1 MGCNFAC
8 RIVCRPSPYD
18 SAVESADAPNS
29 RNRSRLATRPSD
41 DDEAFALARI
51 PPFQLGCRGTAAARA
66 TVLMVKEARPGS
78 WWHRG
83 EGAPPP
89 SCLGVSGSR
98 GPLTSGSSRL
108 PGAARAG
115 RHLRIAGLRLVAAG
129 LSTPSERRAPRPQVG
144 GSDHHHAY
152 SHPYHNA
159 SPTRNLVIIS
169 YSNDM
174 CARWLWMGRYGGRWW
189 ELRPDMH

>member
-66 TVLMVKEARPGS
+66 AVLVVKEARPGS

-98 GPLTSGSSRL
+98 GPLTGGSSRL

-115 RHLRIAGLRLVAAG
+115 RHLRIAGLRPVAAG
-129 LSTPSERRAPRPQVG
+129 LSTPPERRAPRPQVG

-152 SHPYHNA
+152 SRLIATLPPPRK
-159 SPTRNLVIIS
+159 SVIIS

-174 CARWLWMGRYGGRWW
+174 CARRLRMCRHGSRWW
-189 ELRPDMH
+189 ELQPDM

>member
-1 MGCNFAC
+1 VASAKSYGRPHC
-8 RIVCRPSPYD
+8 RIVWETHACARQGYFASP
-18 SAVESADAPNS
+18 
-29 RNRSRLATRPSD
+29 ATRPSD

-51 PPFQLGCRGTAAARA
+51 LPFQLGCRGTALAGAAI
-66 TVLMVKEARPGS
+66 LMMKEARPWS

-98 GPLTSGSSRL
+98 GPLTGASSRL

-115 RHLRIAGLRLVAAG
+115 RHLRIAGLRPVAAG

-144 GSDHHHAY
+144 GSGHHHAY
-152 SHPYHNA
+152 SRLI
-159 SPTRNLVIIS
+159 PTLPPPRNLVIIS

-174 CARWLWMGRYGGRWW
+174 CARRLWACRHGGMWW
-189 ELRPDMH
+189 RTWIRMQ

>member
-1 MGCNFAC
+1 MRQTA
-8 RIVCRPSPYD
+8 RDILPLPPPRQ
-18 SAVESADAPNS
+18 
-29 RNRSRLATRPSD
+29 SD

-51 PPFQLGCRGTAAARA
+51 QPFQLGCHGTVVARA
-66 TVLMVKEARPGS
+66 AILVVKEARAGS
-78 WWHRG
+78 RCHRG

-98 GPLTSGSSRL
+98 GPLTGGSSRL

-115 RHLRIAGLRLVAAG
+115 RHLRVAGLRPVAAG
-129 LSTPSERRAPRPQVG
+129 LSTPPERRAARPQVG

-174 CARWLWMGRYGGRWW
+174 CARRLRMCRHGGMWWRTWIWMQ
-189 ELRPDMH
+189 